1 VKILTILGTRPEI
14 IRLSRIIPLL
24 DETVG
29 RENHCLVHTGQN
41 YDLNLY
47 MQFFYDLGLRH
58 PDVQLKMEGSFGEQV
73 GQILPQIE
81 RTLLNFNPDRV
92 LILGDTNSSLTAIV
106 AARAGIPVYH
116 MEAGNRC
123 YDPRSPEEIN
133 RRLIDHASSV
143 LLPYT
148 ERSRQNL
155 LAEGIE
161 GRRIFVTGN
170 PIHEA
175 IERYRTQWEQPDAQV
190 WLARLGLR
198 ARKFFLVTLHR
209 AENVD
214 DIERL
219 FQFIS
224 VFSRLYYQYQ
234 MPVIVSTHPHLRQRM
249 DQELAKRSLRL
260 PNPNVHFFDPF
271 SFFDFLGLQSQ
282 AFCTLSDSGTVQEES
297 CILHTPSVALRDHTE
312 RLETVECG
320 ASVLSG
326 CDPERILAL
335 VKQVTSQ
342 PTNWN
347 PPPEYLRTNVAETVV
362 RILTSHHERQ
372 VR

>member
-1 VKILTILGTRPEI
+1 MKILTILGTRPEI

-81 RTLLNFNPDRV
+81 RTLLDFNPDRV
-92 LILGDTNSSLTAIV
+92 LILGDTNSSLAAIV

-123 YDPRSPEEIN
+123 YDPRSPEEVN

-170 PIHEA
+170 PIHEV
-175 IERYRTQWEQPDAQV
+175 IEHYRDQWEQPDV
-190 WLARLGLR
+190 LARLGLE
-198 ARKFFLVTLHR
+198 AGKFFLVTLHR
-209 AENVD
+209 EENVD
-214 DIERL
+214 DAAKLREFLEAFGALAYRYG
-219 FQFIS
+219 F
-224 VFSRLYYQYQ
+224 
-234 MPVIVSTHPHLRQRM
+234 PVIFSTHPRTRKRLKEFEHLLNCFDTRF
-249 DQELAKRSLRL
+249 L
-260 PNPNVHFFDPF
+260 DPF
-271 SFFDFLGLQSQ
+271 SFFDFLALQNQ

-297 CILHTPSVALRDHTE
+297 CILHTPSVTLRGHTE
-312 RLETVECG
+312 RPETVECG

-326 CDPERILAL
+326 ADPERILAL
-335 VKQVTSQ
+335 VKQATSQ

-372 VR
+372 V